1 MKKSYYGI
9 VALLFISTSLFAQVD
24 YASQIQPIFN
34 ASCTSCHGG
43 SGGLTM
49 TSFST
54 LMSSVGSNYGSNI
67 VVPGNPDG
75 SGLVDKIEPSPQF
88 GSRMPQGGPFLSQS
102 DINLIRTWIA
112 EGANSVPASNED
124 DPENPDEFKLHGNYP
139 NPFNPGTQIRF
150 DVPFATQY
158 TISIY
163 SVHGQLVSELVGNA
177 SAGRVQV
184 PVNLSA
190 SPTGTYIYKVT
201 AQNNGASR
209 LIGTGRMTLIK

>member
-1 MKKSYYGI
+1 
-9 VALLFISTSLFAQVD
+9 
-24 YASQIQPIFN
+24 
-34 ASCTSCHGG
+34 
-43 SGGLTM
+43 M